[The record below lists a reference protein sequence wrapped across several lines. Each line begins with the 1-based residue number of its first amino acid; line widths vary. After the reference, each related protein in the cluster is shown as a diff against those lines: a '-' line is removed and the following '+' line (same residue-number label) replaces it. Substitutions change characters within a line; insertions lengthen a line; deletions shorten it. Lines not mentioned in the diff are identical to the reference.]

1 MLRAALLLAC
11 LAVPPA
17 QAAPAAGT
25 PLPRARV
32 VDAAAAALF
41 ASQGGRLEARALDEQ
56 VEPLLPPPGAV
67 SVKARVAENTPLSR
81 RMLVHVDVNV
91 DAQHW
96 RTMAVWFA
104 VQAWRPVWVAREP
117 VAAGQATSQGFF
129 TVEQREITAL
139 SSPPWPAMQ
148 GLEGL
153 RLRRA
158 VDAGTVLTA
167 AQVEFLP
174 AVARNQPVRVQ
185 VNAGLVSLQA
195 AGVALADARI
205 GERVRVLNPASRES
219 FAARVVADG
228 LVVPEER

>member
-1 MLRAALLLAC
+1 
-11 LAVPPA
+11 
-17 QAAPAAGT
+17 
-25 PLPRARV
+25 
-32 VDAAAAALF
+32 
-41 ASQGGRLEARALDEQ
+41 
-56 VEPLLPPPGAV
+56 V
-67 SVKARVAENTPLSR
+67 SVG
-81 RMLVHVDVNV
+81 
-91 DAQHW
+91 AQHW
-96 RTMAVWFA
+96 RTMPVWFA
-104 VQAWRPVWVAREP
+104 VRAWRPVWVAREP

-139 SSPPWPAMQ
+139 PSPPWPAGQ

-158 VDAGTVLTA
+158 VDAGAVLTA
-167 AQVEFLP
+167 AQVELLP

-185 VNAGLVSLQA
+185 VNAGLVALQA

-205 GERVRVLNPASRES
+205 GERVRVLNPASRET